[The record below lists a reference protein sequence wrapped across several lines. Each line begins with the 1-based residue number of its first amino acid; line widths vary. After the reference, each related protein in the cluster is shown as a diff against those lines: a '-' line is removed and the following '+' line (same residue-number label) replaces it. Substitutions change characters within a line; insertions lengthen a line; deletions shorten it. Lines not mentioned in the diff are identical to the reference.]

1 MVLFISVITLLLLI
15 QRPQGIQPQGPKW
28 IWTALRQAF
37 GKPLLL
43 SITYRFMAD
52 LLGFAGPLCISG
64 IVHHL
69 SKENHT
75 IQPPVRTLMSFA
87 PIWATCKT
95 TKNKGRILVTP
106 KVEDTEIQFFF
117 SICVVVM
124 NQYFCSL
131 RYFEGKIR
139 NRCNG
144 GLASGH
150 GCVFSCNIFILCYKA
165 FYCHAAVINY

>member
-1 MVLFISVITLLLLI
+1 MVIVLEGSCLCTVDSRQQAYWVLDFLRGSTVNNLDAFIKIVVLLISVITFLLLI

-28 IWTALRQAF
+28 IWTALQQAF

-75 IQPPVRTLMSFA
+75 IQPPVRTLMSFV
-87 PIWATCKT
+87 PI
-95 TKNKGRILVTP
+95 
-106 KVEDTEIQFFF
+106 
-117 SICVVVM
+117 
-124 NQYFCSL
+124 
-131 RYFEGKIR
+131 
-139 NRCNG
+139 
-144 GLASGH
+144 
-150 GCVFSCNIFILCYKA
+150 
-165 FYCHAAVINY
+165 